1 MVSVVSQNLLVLWY
15 RTKCVFSLFLKVVN
29 WDYGYWL
36 GSLKKKES
44 TEVLK
49 FVLFHFYF
57 LNCLVTLPY
66 DKWNKNPF
74 ILPL

>member
-36 GSLKKKES
+36 GSLKKK
-44 TEVLK
+44 VLR
-49 FVLFHFYF
+49 F
-57 LNCLVTLPY
+57 
-66 DKWNKNPF
+66 
-74 ILPL
+74 